1 MSLWDFVYLVTGIA
15 CPCLCLHLCVIV
27 HLCDRGLSAYNRGLC
42 LMDCVCG
49 QRMVPGSVVW
59 YELRWLS
66 LNSVPTLGVQSGRR
80 GGCGG
85 ENKAALGRPGVLEP
99 ERGGA
104 LGWCL
109 IICCLYAGP
118 LGLVSLGQARGVC
131 LHGRGQQ
138 TLGRLPG
145 QEPGW
150 GRTPGTWP
158 WLCRDSAC
166 SSRRITAQPLALVLH
181 FSRIGSL
188 VVVLASSYQGAVK
201 SRGVCE
207 SHVPCGVEWVKLGS
221 YWNPPPQQRSGWL
234 ELVEGIVMGGVNG

>member
-1 MSLWDFVYLVTGIA
+1 MSLSLSA
-15 CPCLCLHLCVIV
+15 S
-27 HLCDRGLSAYNRGLC
+27 LCDCLSLWQGSVCIQQGAVSRGLRVWTAYGPW
-42 LMDCVCG
+42 VCG
-49 QRMVPGSVVW
+49 MVWAEMAFIQPGTRPWSTVRQAW
-59 YELRWLS
+59 WHR
-66 LNSVPTLGVQSGRR
+66 
-80 GGCGG
+80 G

-109 IICCLYAGP
+109 IICCLYERP
-118 LGLVSLGQARGVC
+118 LGLVSLGQARGGC
-131 LHGRGQQ
+131 LYGRGQQ
-138 TLGRLPG
+138 TRGRLPW

-166 SSRRITAQPLALVLH
+166 SSRQITAQPLASALH

-188 VVVLASSYQGAVK
+188 VVVLALSYWGAVK

-207 SHVPCGVEWVKLGS
+207 SHVPCGVEWVNLGS
-221 YWNPPPQQRSGWL
+221 CWNPPQQGSGRL
-234 ELVEGIVMGGVNG
+234 S

>member
-1 MSLWDFVYLVTGIA
+1 MTKNAPAQLRGLGFPPASVTVQCLCSCFTADMSLWDFVYLVTGIA

-27 HLCDRGLSAYNRGLC
+27 HLCDRGVSAYNRGLC

-49 QRMVPGSVVW
+49 QRMVPGSVAW

-85 ENKAALGRPGVLEP
+85 ENKAALGQPGVLEP

-118 LGLVSLGQARGVC
+118 LGLVSLGQARGGVAFMEEGSRLWGGC
-131 LHGRGQQ
+131 LDKNLDGAGH
-138 TLGRLPG
+138 LGPG
-145 QEPGW
+145 PGSA
-150 GRTPGTWP
+150 GILRAAPG
-158 WLCRDSAC
+158 
-166 SSRRITAQPLALVLH
+166 
-181 FSRIGSL
+181 G
-188 VVVLASSYQGAVK
+188 
-201 SRGVCE
+201 
-207 SHVPCGVEWVKLGS
+207 
-221 YWNPPPQQRSGWL
+221 
-234 ELVEGIVMGGVNG
+234 